1 MRSGGSNAREKK
13 AMRPPMVTRDT
24 GALNEDLESEFVRI
38 GKPWL
43 CTATKGHAL
52 GRSFWSGN
60 LRRRHTRA
68 AHAKVNAIPNF
79 RHPIA
84 KKQHDFSPRLRLEM
98 TFSIPETT
106 R

>member
-1 MRSGGSNAREKK
+1 MRSGGSNVREKK
-13 AMRPPMVTRDT
+13 AVRPPRVTRDT

-52 GRSFWSGN
+52 GRSSWSGN

>member
-1 MRSGGSNAREKK
+1 MRSGGSSAREKK
-13 AMRPPMVTRDT
+13 AVHPPMVTRDAD
-24 GALNEDLESEFVRI
+24 ALNEDLESEFVRI

-52 GRSFWSGN
+52 GRSSWSGN

-68 AHAKVNAIPNF
+68 AHAKVNVNPNF

-98 TFSIPETT
+98 TVSIPETT